1 MASGYQKLVIV
12 GNLGTDPESRFTPSG
27 QQVTNFSVAVNNN
40 WTDQSGAQHEE
51 TTWFRVSVWGAQAET
66 CNKYLTKGRQVLVEG
81 KLSID
86 KESGGPRIWQD
97 QNGKPRASFEIKAYD
112 VRFLGGS
119 NGSGNGGSTG
129 SSHADVEE
137 LTEDEIPF

>member
-1 MASGYQKLVIV
+1 MCIMASGYQKIVIV

-40 WTDQSGAQHEE
+40 WTDQSGQAHEE

-66 CNKYLTKGRQVLVEG
+66 CNQYLSKGRQVLVEG

-86 KESGGPRIWQD
+86 KETGGPRIWPD
-97 QNGKPRASFEIKAYD
+97 QNGKPAPAS
-112 VRFLGGS
+112 S
-119 NGSGNGGSTG
+119 
-129 SSHADVEE
+129 
-137 LTEDEIPF
+137 